1 MESNVT
7 MCHHTPPTL
16 TAMYRITTP
25 VVTTT
30 HTTAQTTRTTTIRP
44 PAIARPTTTT
54 IIAPL
59 AHTIKLR
66 ITPMI

>member
-1 MESNVT
+1 
-7 MCHHTPPTL
+7 
-16 TAMYRITTP
+16 MYRITTP
-25 VVTTT
+25 VDTIT

-59 AHTIKLR
+59 AHTTQLR